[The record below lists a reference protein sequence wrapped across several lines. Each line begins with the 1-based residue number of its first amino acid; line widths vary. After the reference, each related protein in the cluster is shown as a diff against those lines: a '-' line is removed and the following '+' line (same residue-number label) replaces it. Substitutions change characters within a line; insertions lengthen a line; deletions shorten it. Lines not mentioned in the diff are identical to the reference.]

1 MKRVLWVLC
10 AAAVACVAA
19 STGVAG
25 SGSAS
30 TITAKRV
37 CTTGQI
43 RCLAMVAVS
52 PAGRVVAAARPS
64 ALPSGLT
71 PAQLRTAYGLP
82 AKAASPATVAIVDAY
97 DYESA
102 YSDLTAYSK
111 AVGLPV
117 MPHCTKAVTV
127 SCFQKVNLGAGA
139 NSAVSKGWDV
149 EIALDIEAVHAV
161 CQNCKI
167 VLVEAAHTDLASFV
181 AAERSANGLADI
193 VSNSWGLSPAD
204 GSLGTSNDSAFS
216 YPGHAIVV
224 SAGDDGYEPSYPATL
239 NTVISVGGTS
249 LRVGSDGTYRGES
262 VWSGSGSGCAAGTIR
277 GATRVAPAA
286 FQKAAAGV
294 SSAGCPTGVRG
305 DNDVAAVADP
315 HTGLAVYVKRSGWLE
330 VGGTSLSAPLI
341 AGIYALAGDVGST
354 KLPAA
359 SLYAHLGNTS
369 AFRDVTTGSNEP
381 STGCDGVVARCTAR
395 RGYDLPTGVGTPH
408 GISGF

>member
-139 NSAVSKGWDV
+139 NSAVSKGWTSRLHSTSRPCTLSVRTARSSWSRPRTPIWRRSLRPSGRPMDWRTSCPTAGGSPPRTGLSARRTIQRLIPRPRDRGVGRRRWIRAELPGDAQHRYLGRRHLPPRRLGRDV
-149 EIALDIEAVHAV
+149 SRRERVVGVGLRLAPPAPFEEPPGFHDR
-161 CQNCKI
+161 
-167 VLVEAAHTDLASFV
+167 EAAPRV
-181 AAERSANGLADI
+181 RRAAARL
-193 VSNSWGLSPAD
+193 PRR
-204 GSLGTSNDSAFS
+204 
-216 YPGHAIVV
+216 GHQRE
-224 SAGDDGYEPSYPATL
+224 DRD
-239 NTVISVGGTS
+239 
-249 LRVGSDGTYRGES
+249 R
-262 VWSGSGSGCAAGTIR
+262 
-277 GATRVAPAA
+277 
-286 FQKAAAGV
+286 AAAG
-294 SSAGCPTGVRG
+294 GQGDRG
-305 DNDVAAVADP
+305 GRHP
-315 HTGLAVYVKRSGWLE
+315 HPRS
-330 VGGTSLSAPLI
+330 
-341 AGIYALAGDVGST
+341 DQ
-354 KLPAA
+354 
-359 SLYAHLGNTS
+359 
-369 AFRDVTTGSNEP
+369 RR
-381 STGCDGVVARCTAR
+381 ARC
-395 RGYDLPTGVGTPH
+395 
-408 GISGF
+408 